1 MSFKMDFNKDKT
13 ATNQVEQ
20 VFDTGHEEQHDPKID
35 ANPSALAEALLA
47 NKPKPL
53 SKNMFK
59 LYGILVVGYMIATM
73 NGFGGF
79 ENLL

>member
-1 MSFKMDFNKDKT
+1 MDTNKDKT
-13 ATNQVEQ
+13 ATNQIEQ
-20 VFDTGHEEQHDPKID
+20 VFDTVHEEHDPKID